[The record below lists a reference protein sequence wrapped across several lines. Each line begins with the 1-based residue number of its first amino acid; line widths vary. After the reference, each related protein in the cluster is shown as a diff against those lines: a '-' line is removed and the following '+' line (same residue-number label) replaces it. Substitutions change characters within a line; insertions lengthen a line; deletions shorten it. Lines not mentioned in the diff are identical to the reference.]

1 MPVAAV
7 PMPDNFIAVRAGNI
21 DSFIN
26 LFFTAHHQFFTVG
39 QRIFFV
45 VTFMTNS
52 LNCLIQAGAN
62 LLSNL
67 TTIKLTTTTTHKNPN
82 KA

>member
-26 LFFTAHHQFFTVG
+26 FFFTAHDQFLTVG
-39 QRIFFV
+39 
-45 VTFMTNS
+45 
-52 LNCLIQAGAN
+52 
-62 LLSNL
+62 
-67 TTIKLTTTTTHKNPN
+67 TTRFLGSYFHD
-82 KA
+82 